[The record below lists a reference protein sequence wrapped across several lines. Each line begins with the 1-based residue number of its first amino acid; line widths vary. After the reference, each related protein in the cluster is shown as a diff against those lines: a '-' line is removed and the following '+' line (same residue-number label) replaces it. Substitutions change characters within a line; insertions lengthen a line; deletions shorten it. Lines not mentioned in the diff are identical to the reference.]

1 VPRPPASLPT
11 ALRDRAFTLGDG
23 RAAGLTRARMR
34 ASDLEAPTSS
44 VRLPAGAAPTLA
56 RRAHAFALVLPPD
69 TAFSHLTAA
78 HLLGLPTPRPWV
90 PAEPLDVMRPTDRP
104 RLKRRGVRS
113 HRGLETRHLLAVDG
127 LRVTDPL
134 DTWTDL
140 ADTLTTTD
148 LVVVGDA
155 LLGPSWRLRPKDLE
169 RQADD
174 QSGRGVRRLRR
185 AADLV
190 RVGSA
195 SPWESRAR
203 VRFHEWGLPA
213 PELNVDLYAACGR
226 WLARPDFV
234 WREQRVVGEY
244 DGDQHR
250 TDRSAWQYERERRA
264 GLEDEGWS
272 YVEMTSLS
280 LVGARESSA
289 LRTRLTRLLVP

>member
-1 VPRPPASLPT
+1 
-11 ALRDRAFTLGDG
+11 
-23 RAAGLTRARMR
+23 MR

-44 VRLPAGAAPTLA
+44 VRLPAGAEPTLA
-56 RRAHAFALVLPPD
+56 RRARAFALALPQD

-78 HLLGLPTPRPWV
+78 HLLGLPTPRAWH

-104 RLKRRGVRS
+104 RLKRRSVRS

-140 ADTLTTTD
+140 AGTLTTTD
-148 LVVVGDA
+148 LVVLGDG
-155 LLGPSWRLRPKDLE
+155 LLAPAWGLRPKDLQ
-169 RQADD
+169 RQAADHG
-174 QSGRGVRRLRR
+174 GRGVRRLRL
-185 AADLV
+185 AAGLV
-190 RVGSA
+190 RAGSA

-203 VRFHEWGLPA
+203 VRFHEWGLPE
-213 PELNVDLYAACGR
+213 PELNIDLYAACGR

-234 WREQRVVGEY
+234 WRRKRVVGEY

-280 LVGARESSA
+280 LVGPRESMA
-289 LRTRLTRLLVP
+289 LRTRLTRLLLP